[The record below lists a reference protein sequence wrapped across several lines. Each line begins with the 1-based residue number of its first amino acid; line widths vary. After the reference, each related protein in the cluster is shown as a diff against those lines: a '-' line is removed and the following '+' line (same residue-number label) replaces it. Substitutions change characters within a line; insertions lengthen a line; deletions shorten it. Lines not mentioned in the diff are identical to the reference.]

1 MQIVTAAAE
10 ADNSF
15 GQFLEAALREP
26 MAVTKSRGKGA
37 ATFSM
42 EDIRALADS
51 FLSAPLKADV
61 EAGKIDLLDALMAQV
76 DLNRRLGAARQEIA
90 AGNGIVADAT
100 YFAGLRD
107 RALRRAS

>member
-1 MQIVTAAAE
+1 MKTMTAVE
-10 ADNSF
+10 AKNSF

-26 MAVTKSRGKGA
+26 VAITKNRREVA
-37 ATFSM
+37 AMFSM
-42 EDIRALADS
+42 ADIRALADS
-51 FLSAPLKADV
+51 FLAAPLKADV